1 MDVFLHS
8 ICRFKTLF
16 LSFRRKFMEY
26 NTTRPKLLLPE
37 YGRNV
42 QEMISHAMEIVD
54 RDERNKAARAII
66 EVMGQLNPHL
76 RDVDDFRHK
85 LWTHLFVMSDFKL
98 DVDSPYEIPKPET
111 LTSKPEQMT
120 YPKGRIKYGH
130 YGKYT
135 QEILKDAK
143 HVTAADE
150 RDYLKITMANFMK
163 KQYLAYNNDA
173 VENHV
178 IANQLRDLSHGELIL
193 ENPDELMNTNLIL
206 KSFGIQ
212 PNKRQKKNQKNQK
225 NFKGKNQ
232 NRNKN

>member
-1 MDVFLHS
+1 
-8 ICRFKTLF
+8 
-16 LSFRRKFMEY
+16 MEY
-26 NTTRPKLLLPE
+26 NTQRVKLLLPE

-42 QEMISHAMEIVD
+42 QEMISHAMEIAEK
-54 RDERNKAARAII
+54 DERNKAARAII

-85 LWTHLFVMSDFKL
+85 LWTHLFIMSDFKL
-98 DVDSPYEIPKPET
+98 DVDSPYEMPQPEI
-111 LTSKPEQMT
+111 LNSKPDVMT
-120 YPKGRIKYGH
+120 YPKSRIKYGH

-135 QEILKDAK
+135 QSILAESKS
-143 HVTAADE
+143 VTDEDE
-150 RDYLKITMANFMK
+150 REYLKTTMANFMK

-178 IANQLRDLSHGELIL
+178 IANQLKDLSNGDLIL

-212 PNKRQKKNQKNQK
+212 PNKRPKKNQKSNNNNHK
-225 NFKGKNQ
+225 N
-232 NRNKN
+232 NKNRKKN

>member
-1 MDVFLHS
+1 
-8 ICRFKTLF
+8 
-16 LSFRRKFMEY
+16 MEY
-26 NTTRPKLLLPE
+26 NTQRVKLLLPE

-42 QEMISHAMEIVD
+42 QEMISHAMEIPEK
-54 RDERNKAARAII
+54 DERNKAARAII

-98 DVDSPYEIPKPET
+98 DVDSPYEIPEPEI
-111 LTSKPEQMT
+111 LNSKPDRMV
-120 YPKGRIKYGH
+120 YPKGKIRFGH

-135 QEILKDAK
+135 ERILAEAGEI
-143 HVTAADE
+143 TNEDE
-150 RDYLKITMANFMK
+150 KEYLKTTMANFMK

-178 IANQLRDLSHGELIL
+178 IANQLKELSKGELIL

-212 PNKRQKKNQKNQK
+212 PNKRPKKNQKNQK
-225 NFKGKNQ
+225 NN
-232 NRNKN
+232 NNTNKNRKKN